1 MMQSKFVKHCLV
13 FCAAGGLLAGCA
25 AQKELAADD
34 GSVIIEVEDE
44 LVQASEIGGS
54 VPLSQVRGKRKIKL
68 SKAEQ
73 EELARA
79 GNTPNVQI
87 SNKARRGYCPKLEVL
102 NGTGVLTAYVDGGDD
117 KPNDVTHQASF
128 IRTGRECKTTDGI
141 INIRVGV
148 AGRAVKGP
156 KSLSNDVLLPVRI
169 AVVRNGTEVLYSQIY
184 PQQVNFTSA
193 IAQSFTFVEES
204 LQIPF
209 PEEENLKVLVGFD
222 VKSDATVASNDTD
235 TDDG

>member
-34 GSVIIEVEDE
+34 GSVIIEVEEE
-44 LVQASEIGGS
+44 LAQASEIGGS

-117 KPNDVTHQASF
+117 KPSDVTHQASF

>member
-1 MMQSKFVKHCLV
+1 MQSKFVKHCLV

-54 VPLSQVRGKRKIKL
+54 VPLSQVRGKRQIKL